1 MGTHVWGTCV
11 YMLKMWGTCDA
22 IHLCAAGSCLEGEQE
37 KGGVE
42 GAGERRNA
50 WRPLAWG
57 QTMQYGCGG
66 LQIGGGRGGQGGAEH
81 SLACDWGA
89 CGAVQSC
96 ICLGGGRERRGQG
109 D

>member
-57 QTMQYGCGG
+57 QTMQNSCGR
-66 LQIGGGRGGQGGAEH
+66 LRIGGGRGVQGVLSTHERVIGVH
-81 SLACDWGA
+81 
-89 CGAVQSC
+89 AVRCSC
-96 ICLGGGRERRGQG
+96 IFLGGGREAGTG
-109 D
+109 